1 MIRGICAIAVG
12 IATAFWPG
20 ITLLALVLLFGI
32 FSIVDGVASI
42 VLGVRGE
49 ADGTV
54 WWMMVALGVL
64 AIAAGIIALVWPQI
78 TLLAL
83 LAIIAASAIVRG
95 VLEIIAAVR
104 LRKVI
109 QGEWLLALSG
119 VLSIIFG
126 GLIIWQP
133 VAGLLAIAILIG
145 AYMFALGVVAVA
157 LSLKLRGLCPAP
169 AAQQPQQPSARHAVR

>member
-32 FSIVDGVASI
+32 FSIVDGVSSI

-49 ADGTV
+49 TDGTV
-54 WWMMVALGVL
+54 WWTMVALGVL
-64 AIAAGIIALVWPQI
+64 AIAAGLIALVWPQV

-126 GLIIWQP
+126 VLIIWQP

-169 AAQQPQQPSARHAVR
+169 ASQQPSARHAVR